1 MVIYRAQQLM
11 EENKFTEAAEA
22 LEKFQRRSKELK
34 PGEPDTKG
42 YRHYLVDFTLGN
54 CCLMTRNYSAAAVLY
69 QKATTNDPDFH
80 AGWMNLAKCRYETQ
94 EYAGAGHAF
103 LKGYETAQE
112 KAPETLYY
120 GAVCFM
126 TAGDN
131 QKALMLFH
139 RLLKEHAAG
148 IKLEWKEAFVQ
159 AYLACDQPRKALP
172 FIEELSEKT
181 EGKKQNQWQ
190 KIRLHQYI
198 SLDMKT
204 KALEYVKRLIREYP
218 LESDWWKGLA
228 HLHLKENRYRPALVA
243 LSIKGFIE
251 PLTAREKRIIAD
263 LNMALEIPV
272 EAVRFY
278 ERIAEDKFESDVAYR
293 IAQGC
298 LRLHRPEKALKWVE
312 RGLLEEKTPRL
323 MLLKG
328 ALLYELER
336 YREAA
341 AAFETAAR
349 EKMAQ
354 LDVGVEGGVRFT
366 VDIRVHRDDLLMAG
380 LARHADRAALAIAL
394 ARDQPEHHGARRPRG
409 PDAALTEQCPSAF
422 GLGSPGDRLGSTW
435 IIRATKHR
443 VNDCNNYQSPRCQSG
458 HFPPRS
464 RGSLAQ
470 KRRTGA
476 TPLQEY
482 AKQIVNSRKKDKFI
496 LIWFQGYDSFCSSG
510 LE

>member
-1 MVIYRAQQLM
+1 MLLAVLRYLFGLFTIIIMGLLIPVISHGSQTNDIPLSARMVVYRAQKLM
-11 EENKFTEAAEA
+11 EENKFAEATEA

-54 CCLMTRNYSAAAVLY
+54 CCLMTKNYPEADTHLRAAVAA
-69 QKATTNDPDFH
+69 KPDFNS
-80 AGWMNLAKCRYETQ
+80 GWMNLAKCCYEMQ
-94 EYAGAGHAF
+94 EHARAGHAF

-120 GAVCFM
+120 CAVCFM

-131 QKALMLFH
+131 QKALGLFH
-139 RLLKEHAAG
+139 RLLKEHVAG

-181 EGKKQNQWQ
+181 EGKKQNQW
-190 KIRLHQYI
+190 KEIRLHQYI

-204 KALEYVKRLIREYP
+204 KALEYARRLIREYP
-218 LESDWWKGLA
+218 LESNWWKGLA
-228 HLHLKENRYRPALVA
+228 HLHLNENRYRPALVA

-278 ERIAEDKFESDVAYR
+278 ERIAEDKFDSDVAYR
-293 IAQGC
+293 IVQGY

-312 RGLLEEKTPRL
+312 KGLLEEKNPRL

-328 ALLYELER
+328 DLLYELER

-341 AAFETAAR
+341 VAFETAAR
-349 EKMAQ
+349 EKINPGRAW
-354 LDVGVEGGVRFT
+354 
-366 VDIRVHRDDLLMAG
+366 LMAG
-380 LARHADRAALAIAL
+380 YSAWNMKDPVRTRRAFKHAARYSRQKQAALKAL
-394 ARDQPEHHGARRPRG
+394 RQLDQETASIMR
-409 PDAALTEQCPSAF
+409 
-422 GLGSPGDRLGSTW
+422 
-435 IIRATKHR
+435 
-443 VNDCNNYQSPRCQSG
+443 
-458 HFPPRS
+458 
-464 RGSLAQ
+464 
-470 KRRTGA
+470 
-476 TPLQEY
+476 
-482 AKQIVNSRKKDKFI
+482 
-496 LIWFQGYDSFCSSG
+496 
-510 LE
+510 